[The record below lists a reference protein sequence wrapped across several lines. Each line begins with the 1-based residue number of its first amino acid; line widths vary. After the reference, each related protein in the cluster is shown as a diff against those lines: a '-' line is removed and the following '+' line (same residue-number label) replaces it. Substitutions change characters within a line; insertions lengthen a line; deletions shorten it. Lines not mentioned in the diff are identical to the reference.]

1 MPTRKYIPVIPIL
14 VMFLTRTFSSAVPLD
29 LLKVE
34 TRSPPRRD
42 SSTPTFSTLVLTEDV
57 EVPLDLDLP
66 PVETAAGL
74 SERSY

>member
-1 MPTRKYIPVIPIL
+1 MPTRKYIPIIPVL
-14 VMFLTRTFSSAVPLD
+14 VMILTRKFSTVVPLD
-29 LLKVE
+29 PLKVE
-34 TRSPPRRD
+34 TRSPPRRE
-42 SSTPTFSTLVLTEDV
+42 SSTPTFSTSVPTEDV